1 MSLPDPPHRPS
12 FQLPVSEMIFNVA
25 FLAALWSFL
34 LPAINR
40 IQKRKGEPLVLP
52 WLSPLYEDQPWYFI
66 LGFTVL
72 AVCLFSGCVL
82 VIRRWLP
89 PRVRAYFPWRK
100 PRPE

>member
-1 MSLPDPPHRPS
+1 MSLPDPPHRPW
-12 FQLPVSEMIFNVA
+12 FQYPVSKMIVDVA
-25 FLAALWSFL
+25 VYATLWAFML
-34 LPAINR
+34 TAINAG
-40 IQKRKGEPLVLP
+40 QKRNGEPLVLP
-52 WLSPLYEDQPWYFI
+52 WLSPLYEDQPWHFI
-66 LGFTVL
+66 LGVPVL